1 MTHTVPRR
9 ASLACAGLLLVGSL
23 CAAELGRSRV
33 VSTLGARADYDSNIF
48 VNNTEVHDW
57 IYGMNG
63 AVHLIHDVSEVTTD
77 LGVSANSQIFA
88 DHSDQ
93 NSFDPGLS
101 AALGYVPSDKTSLK
115 FAGDYRRNSMAN
127 EALNARTKS
136 NDLALNGVWEHLTTE
151 KFGVRLT
158 GDYHKSDYRS
168 SGYSDLANY
177 DVGVDAVYVYS
188 PKLRTYAG
196 FAWGESWTSSRAF
209 NRRNPGG
216 DDKRYTIGFEGE
228 LGPKLTGDLRLGV
241 VQREFATAGFGDESA
256 FYVASR
262 LSWAAAQ
269 KTIWSLHVNQGLNLT
284 AADQSV
290 KNLDAMLVLTQELAE
305 RVSFEGSLG
314 YTRASY
320 SAFGGAG
327 ARRDHGMSARVRLN
341 YALTENASFD
351 ASAGIRDN
359 NSSLV
364 VSDYQQFNLG
374 AGISYRF

>member
-1 MTHTVPRR
+1 MTHTVLRR
-9 ASLACAGLLLVGSL
+9 ASLACAGLLLASGLS
-23 CAAELGRSRV
+23 AAEIGRSRI
-33 VSTLGARADYDSNIF
+33 VSTVGARLDYDSNIF
-48 VNNTEVHDW
+48 VNNTEVRDW

-77 LGVSANSQIFA
+77 VGVSANGQIFA

-93 NSFDPGLS
+93 NSFDPGVD
-101 AALGYVPSDKTSLK
+101 AKLGYVPSDKTSVKL
-115 FAGDYRRNSMAN
+115 AGEYRRNSMAN

-136 NDLALNGVWEHLTTE
+136 NDLTLNGVWDHLTTE

-158 GDYHKSDYRS
+158 GDYRKSDYRS
-168 SGYSDLANY
+168 SGYSDVANY
-177 DVGVDAVYVYS
+177 DVGVDAIYVYS

-196 FAWGESWTSSRAF
+196 FSWGESWTSSRAF

-216 DDKRYTIGFEGE
+216 DDKRYTVGFEGE
-228 LGPKLTGDLRLGV
+228 LSPKLTGDLRLGV

-269 KTIWSLHVNQGLNLT
+269 KTIWSLRVNQGLNLT

-314 YTRASY
+314 YTRATY

-327 ARRDHGMSARVRLN
+327 ARRDHGVSARVRLN
-341 YALTENASFD
+341 YALTENASFE

-364 VSDYQQFNLG
+364 VSDYQQINLG
-374 AGISYRF
+374 AGFTYRF